1 MADGQVEL
9 TQTPEPRSDRA
20 RGATRRAH
28 CQNRDMTMRRGD
40 GGRPRRD
47 RSRTP
52 VTARRRRAVVGALAS
67 LALLAGCTGSSGLT
81 SEQARAAYDP
91 VLQDVA
97 KAAAGPLGAKW
108 KDGTGGGT
116 NLTTEGCRWF
126 TKTMTAELDP
136 TETPDW
142 DAVIAGTKAALAA
155 HGFPPAQQSQLT
167 GGFTG
172 IEAHDDKGARVTIQS
187 KGTTNIRVSVP
198 VNGPC

>member
-1 MADGQVEL
+1 
-9 TQTPEPRSDRA
+9 
-20 RGATRRAH
+20 
-28 CQNRDMTMRRGD
+28 MTTRRGD
-40 GGRPRRD
+40 GGRAWCGG
-47 RSRTP
+47 SRTGAAP
-52 VTARRRRAVVGALAS
+52 LPRRAVVRAAAAAAS
-67 LALLAGCTGSSGLT
+67 LALLAACTGPSGLT

-97 KAAAGPLGAKW
+97 KAAAVPLGATW

-136 TETPDW
+136 YVVPDW
-142 DAVIAGTKAALAA
+142 TAVIEDTKAALAK
-155 HGFPPAQQSQLT
+155 HGFPPAQETQLT

-172 IEAHDDKGARVTIQS
+172 IEARDDKGARVTIQS

-198 VNGPC
+198 VAGPC

>member
-1 MADGQVEL
+1 M
-9 TQTPEPRSDRA
+9 
-20 RGATRRAH
+20 
-28 CQNRDMTMRRGD
+28 
-40 GGRPRRD
+40 
-47 RSRTP
+47 
-52 VTARRRRAVVGALAS
+52 AS
-67 LALLAGCTGSSGLT
+67 LALLAACTGSSGLT
-81 SEQARAAYDP
+81 SEQARAEYDP

-126 TKTMTAELDP
+126 TKTMTAELDQ

-142 DAVIAGTKAALAA
+142 DAVIADTKAALAA
-155 HGFPPAQQSQLT
+155 HGFPPAQLSQLT

-198 VNGPC
+198 VAGPC

>member
-1 MADGQVEL
+1 MA
-9 TQTPEPRSDRA
+9 
-20 RGATRRAH
+20 
-28 CQNRDMTMRRGD
+28 MRRGD
-40 GGRPRRD
+40 AGRSGRD
-47 RSRTP
+47 RPSAAITWP
-52 VTARRRRAVVGALAS
+52 RRRRLVAAVAS
-67 LALLAGCTGSSGLT
+67 LGLLAGCTGTSGLT
-81 SEQARAAYDP
+81 SEQARAVYDP

-97 KAAAGPLGAKW
+97 MAAAGPLDARW

-142 DAVIAGTKAALAA
+142 GAVIADTKAALAA
-155 HGFPPAQQSQLT
+155 HGFPPAQPSQLT

-172 IEAHDDKGARVTIQS
+172 IEAHDDKGARLTIQS